1 MGTSLP
7 PSSFISSPLSISKM
21 GSEHSSEHSSYQSRE
36 PFPYKNSDYDWR
48 ETLKQVLKE
57 DSIKAYRKAF
67 KKFENSAGI
76 VTFDKMAP
84 LLKHLGY
91 DVSDRELLGMVLKM
105 GLKSNIKDFDFL
117 DLLFMMS
124 FQVAISIPPDHGLE
138 YIHQEEYKK
147 IERLTYS
154 GFRVLA
160 IARINQMKTI

>member
-48 ETLKQVLKE
+48 ETLKQVLNE

-91 DVSDRELLGMVLKM
+91 DVSDRELSAMAISWM
-105 GLKSNIKDFDFL
+105 GITSNTKDFDLL
-117 DLLFMMS
+117 DLMFLMS
-124 FQVAISIPPDHGLE
+124 LHVAIPTPPDQQCVDPE
-138 YIHQEEYKK
+138 VKKK
-147 IERLTYS
+147 IEGLTYS
-154 GFRVLA
+154 GFRGLV
-160 IARINQMKTI
+160 RSKINQMKTI